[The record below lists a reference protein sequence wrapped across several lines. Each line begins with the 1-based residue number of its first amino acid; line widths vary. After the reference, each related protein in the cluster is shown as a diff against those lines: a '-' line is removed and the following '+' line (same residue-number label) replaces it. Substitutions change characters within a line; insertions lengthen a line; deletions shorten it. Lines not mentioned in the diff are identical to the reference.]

1 MEFGQVILE
10 ATKKANQL
18 PDSRFSDVLT
28 GKVTKVNPLQI
39 DISEK
44 LQLTEKNLI
53 LSAFVQETWINVPT
67 TPNPL
72 EPADGKYQHRHFIDA
87 ETELANDGQGADH
100 KHAIKIYTEFAH
112 PKILLWRGLQVGDF
126 VYLLRV
132 AKGQTYFVLQ
142 RQEGIT
148 NEFGEQ

>member
-1 MEFGQVILE
+1 MTLGKAILE
-10 ATKKANQL
+10 AAKQYNQV
-18 PDSRFSDVLT
+18 PDSQFSDVLSGT
-28 GKVTKVNPLQI
+28 VTSVSPIEIKVG
-39 DISEK
+39 SK
-44 LQLTEKNLI
+44 LILKEKNLI

-112 PKILLWRGLQVGDF
+112 PKILLWRGLQVGDV

-132 AKGQTYFVLQ
+132 ARGQSYFVLQ

-148 NEFGEQ
+148 NEFGE

>member
-1 MEFGQVILE
+1 MSTIGNTILDVIKRGSQIPEFHF
-10 ATKKANQL
+10 T
-18 PDSRFSDVLT
+18 DVLT
-28 GKVTKVNPLQI
+28 GKVTGVQPLKI
-39 DISEK
+39 KIGDK
-44 LQLTEKNLI
+44 LELTERNLI

-72 EPADGKYQHRHFIDA
+72 EPGDGKYQHRHYIDG

-100 KHAIKIYTEFAH
+100 KHAIKIYTEFAN
-112 PKILLWRGLQVGDF
+112 PKILLWRGLQVGDV

-132 AKGQTYFVLQ
+132 AKGQTYFVMQ

-148 NEFGEQ
+148 NEN

>member
-1 MEFGQVILE
+1 MLGKVILD
-10 ATKKANQL
+10 AAKIHSQI
-18 PDSRFSDVLT
+18 PDSQFSDVLSGT
-28 GKVTKVNPLQI
+28 VQTVEPLTIKV
-39 DISEK
+39 SEK
-44 LQLTEKNLI
+44 LTLSEKNLI

-67 TPNPL
+67 TPPEL
-72 EPADGKYQHRHFIDA
+72 EPADGKYQHRHYIDA

-112 PKILLWRGLQVGDF
+112 PKILLWRGLQVGDV

-132 AKGQTYFVLQ
+132 AKGQSYFVIQ

-148 NEFGEQ
+148 NEKE

>member
-1 MEFGQVILE
+1 MTLGKLLLE
-10 ATKKANQL
+10 ASKQYSQV
-18 PDSRFSDVLT
+18 PDSQFSDVLSGTVT
-28 GKVTKVNPLQI
+28 GINPLTVKI
-39 DISEK
+39 GDK
-44 LQLTEKNLI
+44 LILNEKNLI
-53 LSAFVQETWINVPT
+53 LSAFVQETWINIPT

-112 PKILLWRGLQVGDF
+112 PKILLWRGLKVGDV

-132 AKGQTYFVLQ
+132 AKGQSYFVIQ

-148 NEFGEQ
+148 NEVEE

>member
-1 MEFGQVILE
+1 MLGKVILD
-10 ATKKANQL
+10 AAKIHSQI
-18 PDSRFSDVLT
+18 PDSQFSDVISGT
-28 GKVTKVNPLQI
+28 VKTVNPLSI
-39 DISEK
+39 KINEK
-44 LQLTEKNLI
+44 LTLTEKNLI

-112 PKILLWRGLQVGDF
+112 PKILLWRGLQVGDV

-132 AKGQTYFVLQ
+132 AKGQSYFVIQ

-148 NEFGEQ
+148 NEKE

>member
-1 MEFGQVILE
+1 MTLGKAILE
-10 ATKKANQL
+10 AAKQYNQV
-18 PDSRFSDVLT
+18 PDSQFSDVLSGT
-28 GKVTKVNPLQI
+28 VISVNPLQI
-39 DISEK
+39 KVGDK
-44 LQLTEKNLI
+44 LTLNAKNLI

-112 PKILLWRGLQVGDF
+112 PKILLWRGLQVADV

-132 AKGQTYFVLQ
+132 AKGQSYFVLQ

-148 NEFGEQ
+148 NEFGE

>member
-1 MEFGQVILE
+1 MTLGKILLE
-10 ATKKANQL
+10 ASKQYTQI
-18 PDSRFSDVLT
+18 PDSQFSDVLSGT
-28 GKVTKVNPLQI
+28 VINVNPLQI
-39 DISEK
+39 KVGDK
-44 LQLTEKNLI
+44 LTLTAKNLI

-112 PKILLWRGLQVGDF
+112 PKILLWRGLQVGDV

-132 AKGQTYFVLQ
+132 AKGQSYFVLQ

-148 NEFGEQ
+148 NEY

>member
-1 MEFGQVILE
+1 MTLGKILLE
-10 ATKKANQL
+10 ATKQHSQI
-18 PDSRFSDVLT
+18 PDSVFSDVLCGT
-28 GKVTKVNPLQI
+28 VTSVQPLKI
-39 DISEK
+39 KISDK
-44 LQLTEKNLI
+44 ITLTEKNLI
-53 LSAFVQETWINVPT
+53 LSAFVQETWINIPT

-72 EPADGKYQHRHFIDA
+72 EPADDKYQHRHFIDA

-112 PKILLWRGLQVGDF
+112 PKILLWRGLQVGDG

-132 AKGQTYFVLQ
+132 AKGQTYFVMQ

-148 NEFGEQ
+148 NEK

>member
-1 MEFGQVILE
+1 MTLGKAILE
-10 ATKKANQL
+10 AAKQYNQV
-18 PDSRFSDVLT
+18 PDSQFSDVLSGT
-28 GKVTKVNPLQI
+28 VMNLSPLQI
-39 DISEK
+39 KVGDK
-44 LQLTEKNLI
+44 LILNAKNLI
-53 LSAFVQETWINVPT
+53 LSAFVQETWINLPT

-112 PKILLWRGLQVGDF
+112 PKILLWRGLQVGDV

-132 AKGQTYFVLQ
+132 AKGQSYFVLQ

-148 NEFGEQ
+148 NEFGE

>member
-1 MEFGQVILE
+1 MTLGKAILE
-10 ATKKANQL
+10 AAKQYNQV
-18 PDSRFSDVLT
+18 PDSQFSDVLSGT
-28 GKVTKVNPLQI
+28 VMNLSPLQI
-39 DISEK
+39 KVGDK
-44 LQLTEKNLI
+44 LILNAKNLI

-112 PKILLWRGLQVGDF
+112 PKILLWRGLQVGDV

-132 AKGQTYFVLQ
+132 AKGQSYFVLQ

-148 NEFGEQ
+148 NEFGE

>member
-1 MEFGQVILE
+1 MSTFGKTLLE
-10 ATKKANQL
+10 AAKKHSQV
-18 PDSRFSDVLT
+18 PDSHFSDVLT
-28 GKVTKVNPLQI
+28 GKVTSVEPLKI
-39 DISEK
+39 KIGNNLE
-44 LQLTEKNLI
+44 LTEKNLV

-67 TPNPL
+67 THG
-72 EPADGKYQHRHFIDA
+72 EEGADGIFMHRHYIDA

-100 KHAIKIYTEFAH
+100 KHAIKVYTQYEL
-112 PKILLWRGLQVGDF
+112 PKILLWRGLQVGDI

-148 NEFGEQ
+148 NEH

>member
-1 MEFGQVILE
+1 MTLGKAILE
-10 ATKKANQL
+10 AAKQYNQV
-18 PDSRFSDVLT
+18 PDSQFSDVLSGT
-28 GKVTKVNPLQI
+28 VMNLSPLQI
-39 DISEK
+39 KVGDK
-44 LQLTEKNLI
+44 LILNAKNLI
-53 LSAFVQETWINVPT
+53 LSVFVQETWINVPT

-112 PKILLWRGLQVGDF
+112 PKILLWRGLQVGDV

-132 AKGQTYFVLQ
+132 AKGQSYFVLQ

-148 NEFGEQ
+148 NEFGE